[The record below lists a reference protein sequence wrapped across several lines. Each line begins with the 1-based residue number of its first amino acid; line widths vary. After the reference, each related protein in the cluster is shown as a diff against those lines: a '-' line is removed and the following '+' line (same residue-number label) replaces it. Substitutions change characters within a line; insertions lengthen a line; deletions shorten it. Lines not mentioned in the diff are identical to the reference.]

1 MWSLGLAMTKLS
13 AKQIKGTRL
22 NESGW
27 DWRGFTERNEENH
40 SGSERAYTH
49 RREPYFNAK
58 YIYIYIYIY
67 IERERERDREREEN
81 LRLSFSSSLAGRES
95 ETERWRAWEKGGWD
109 WVANIKE
116 SESVGESLST
126 PSESGNGL
134 DDNVEGGLEGV
145 ADGGLKEWKCGW
157 VGEGMRVR
165 VRVRDS
171 WMAERR
177 IDRVGIRVWYKWYLY
192 IELGFFFFFW

>member
-1 MWSLGLAMTKLS
+1 MKVDEIGEAS
-13 AKQIKGTRL
+13 Q
-22 NESGW
+22 
-27 DWRGFTERNEENH
+27 RGMKKTTVEVKEHIPIEENLIL
-40 SGSERAYTH
+40 TQ
-49 RREPYFNAK
+49 N
-58 YIYIYIYIY
+58 IYIY
-67 IERERERDREREEN
+67 IEREREREEN
-81 LRLSFSSSLAGRES
+81 LRLSFSSSSAGRES

-192 IELGFFFFFW
+192 IELGFFFFFGNFSLPGLGSGRVFPDLISLRVE